1 MYVLP
6 PLQCCYRYLKGL
18 YNLILAGTN
27 SSIPLTTCIFN
38 LLIIMLM
45 LIIIIYNIIC
55 VESPLTY
62 FSDQCVCYSILLK
75 YVIHYTLSILSS
87 TTHLLLTVSYCI
99 CLYIIFVLILLWCM
113 YTYYIP
119 THYVSHDSI
128 LIRAGIYIYLCVYIH
143 VYVGIHVHSQLVW
156 TGHICMY
163 MHYLL
168 FLLCSS
174 SCIYIHVALLACMDR
189 TYV

>member
-1 MYVLP
+1 MCVHVYVYLLL

-75 YVIHYTLSILSS
+75 YVIHYTFSILSS

-99 CLYIIFVLILLWCM
+99 CLYISFLFFSGVC
-113 YTYYIP
+113 TP
-119 THYVSHDSI
+119 T
-128 LIRAGIYIYLCVYIH
+128 IYLLTTYLTTRFWYGLVYIFI
-143 VYVGIHVHSQLVW
+143 YVCIF
-156 TGHICMY
+156 MY
-163 MHYLL
+163 M
-168 FLLCSS
+168 
-174 SCIYIHVALLACMDR
+174 
-189 TYV
+189 